1 MNQWVFPKATAS
13 TTVKTSW
20 QAKGLA
26 KRSDSAFA
34 PMGRNSGLTLIELM
48 VTIVLIAI
56 LANVAAPSFVE
67 WQDNYRLKRAA
78 RDLHSNM
85 QHTRLGAIKANANW
99 AIVFDNSVTPGRY
112 FICSDDGGDGW
123 DGPAQMG
130 GNDTFVK
137 VAPLVGYSSEIDY
150 GHGHATTNAS
160 AAGGAFPANDISYTA
175 NVLVFDSR
183 GLCNAG
189 YVYLEN
195 QTTKALA
202 EQHTYA
208 VGTRTNGVVF
218 SRKWFPAD
226 GSWGDA
232 SGG

>member
-1 MNQWVFPKATAS
+1 M
-13 TTVKTSW
+13 
-20 QAKGLA
+20 
-26 KRSDSAFA
+26 RRD
-34 PMGRNSGLTLIELM
+34 SGLTIVELM
-48 VTIVLIAI
+48 VAIALLAI
-56 LANVAAPSFVE
+56 LVNVASPSFME
-67 WQDNYRLKRAA
+67 WQHHQRLMRAA
-78 RDLHSNM
+78 RDLYSNM
-85 QHTRLGAIKANANW
+85 QHTKLGAIKANANW
-99 AIVFDNSVTPGRY
+99 AMVFDNSVTPGRY

-130 GNDTFVK
+130 GNDTQVK
-137 VAPLVGYSSEIDY
+137 EARLVAYSSEIDY

-175 NVLVFDSR
+175 NVVVFDSR
-183 GLCNAG
+183 GMCNAG

-195 QTTKALA
+195 HRTKAVA
-202 EQHTYA
+202 QRHTYA